1 LFLVHTP
8 VSDNKVLVLT
18 FLITL
23 ILHLGLMSPLS
34 QWLDQI
40 LLPRFADDALEI
52 DINEIRSNQ
61 SLEKEK
67 QPFRFEE
74 KRTDPVKIPQKGE
87 VQELVPPVREHPR
100 MVPGEKKK
108 LSFERRE
115 EVKTVKDESQE
126 RTGQKKVLVEQ
137 KPESA
142 LLQSPHK
149 AVMETTDLDE
159 TSTTESIISPLV
171 IPETNRESGL
181 RKKESGTP
189 DEVRGSFRN
198 GTPEN
203 TKSENLQYSMNS
215 YQWTFKRF
223 VDNWVVDIQRWW
235 KAPIDY
241 ITGKMPEGGDL
252 WVQVQL
258 GLSGKL
264 QSYRII
270 RSNVTPEMELR
281 AIQAL
286 IGSLKRP
293 EIPPSF
299 SKETLVINWRFIYP
313 PLRPPI
319 KMKR

>member
-1 LFLVHTP
+1 M
-8 VSDNKVLVLT
+8 
-18 FLITL
+18 
-23 ILHLGLMSPLS
+23 MSPLS

-67 QPFRFEE
+67 QPFSFEE
-74 KRTDPVKIPQKGE
+74 KRPDPVEIPQKGE
-87 VQELVPPVREHPR
+87 VQEPVPPVGEHLR
-100 MVPGEKKK
+100 MVPDEKKK
-108 LSFERRE
+108 LSFELRE
-115 EVKTVKDESQE
+115 DVITGKDEPQKRS
-126 RTGQKKVLVEQ
+126 GQKKLSVEQ
-137 KPESA
+137 KPQSA
-142 LLQSPHK
+142 LAQRPQK
-149 AVMETTDLDE
+149 AVKETTDLDE

-171 IPETNRESGL
+171 IPETHLESAIK
-181 RKKESGTP
+181 KKESGIP

-203 TKSENLQYSMNS
+203 TISENLQYSMNS

-252 WVQVQL
+252 WVQVHL

-264 QSYRII
+264 LSYRII

-293 EIPPSF
+293 EIPLSF

>member
-1 LFLVHTP
+1 LVHTP
-8 VSDNKVLVLT
+8 VSDNKVLALT

-23 ILHLGLMSPLS
+23 ILHLGMMSPLS

-67 QPFRFEE
+67 QPFSFEE
-74 KRTDPVKIPQKGE
+74 KRPDPVEIPQKGE
-87 VQELVPPVREHPR
+87 VQEPVPPVGEHLR
-100 MVPGEKKK
+100 MVPDEKKK
-108 LSFERRE
+108 LSFELRE
-115 EVKTVKDESQE
+115 DVITGKDEPQKRS
-126 RTGQKKVLVEQ
+126 GQKKLSVEQ
-137 KPESA
+137 KPQSA
-142 LLQSPHK
+142 LAQRPQK
-149 AVMETTDLDE
+149 AVKETTDLDE

-171 IPETNRESGL
+171 IPETHLESAIK
-181 RKKESGTP
+181 KKESGIP

-203 TKSENLQYSMNS
+203 TISENLQYSMNS

-252 WVQVQL
+252 WVQVHL

-264 QSYRII
+264 LSYRII

-293 EIPPSF
+293 EIPLSF

>member
-1 LFLVHTP
+1 MVHTP
-8 VSDNKVLVLT
+8 VSDNKVLALT

-23 ILHLGLMSPLS
+23 ILHLGMMSPLS

-67 QPFRFEE
+67 QPFSFEE
-74 KRTDPVKIPQKGE
+74 KRPDPVEIPQKGE
-87 VQELVPPVREHPR
+87 VQEPVPPVGEHLR
-100 MVPGEKKK
+100 MVPDEKKK
-108 LSFERRE
+108 LSFELRE
-115 EVKTVKDESQE
+115 DVITGKDEPQKRS
-126 RTGQKKVLVEQ
+126 GQKKLSVEQ
-137 KPESA
+137 KPQSA
-142 LLQSPHK
+142 LAQRPQK
-149 AVMETTDLDE
+149 AVKETTDLDE

-171 IPETNRESGL
+171 IPETHLESAIK
-181 RKKESGTP
+181 KKESGIP

-203 TKSENLQYSMNS
+203 TISENLQYSMNS

-252 WVQVQL
+252 WVQVHL

-264 QSYRII
+264 LSYRII

-293 EIPPSF
+293 EIPLSF

>member
-1 LFLVHTP
+1 MVHTP

-67 QPFRFEE
+67 QPFSFEE
-74 KRTDPVKIPQKGE
+74 KRSDPVKISQKGE
-87 VQELVPPVREHPR
+87 VQELVPPVGEHLR
-100 MVPGEKKK
+100 TVPGEKKK
-108 LSFERRE
+108 LLFERRE
-115 EVKTVKDESQE
+115 DVLTGKNEPQK
-126 RTGQKKVLVEQ
+126 RTGGKKLLVEQ

-142 LLQSPHK
+142 LVQRPHK
-149 AVMETTDLDE
+149 AVKETTDLDE
-159 TSTTESIISPLV
+159 TSTIESIISSPLV
-171 IPETNRESGL
+171 IPETHRDSTIK
-181 RKKESGTP
+181 KKEDGTP

-198 GTPEN
+198 GTPED
-203 TKSENLQYSMNS
+203 TTSENLQYSMNS

-264 QSYRII
+264 LSYRII
-270 RSNVTPEMELR
+270 RSDVTPEMELR

-313 PLRPPI
+313 PLRPAI